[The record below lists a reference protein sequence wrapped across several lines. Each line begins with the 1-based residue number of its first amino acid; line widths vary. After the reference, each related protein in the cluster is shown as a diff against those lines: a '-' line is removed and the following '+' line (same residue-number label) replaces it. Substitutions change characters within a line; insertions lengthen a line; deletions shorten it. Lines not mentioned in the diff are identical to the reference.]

1 MVKQKT
7 RRTDIQMH
15 ILLLF
20 SLCFKKLHV
29 LLIHYIIINIQG
41 TKELHL
47 GREVVGRIRLLSLS
61 KVSRWHHTESP

>member
-1 MVKQKT
+1 
-7 RRTDIQMH
+7 MH

-47 GREVVGRIRLLSLS
+47 GTEVAVLIRLLNLS
-61 KVSRWHHTESP
+61 KVSQWHHIESP